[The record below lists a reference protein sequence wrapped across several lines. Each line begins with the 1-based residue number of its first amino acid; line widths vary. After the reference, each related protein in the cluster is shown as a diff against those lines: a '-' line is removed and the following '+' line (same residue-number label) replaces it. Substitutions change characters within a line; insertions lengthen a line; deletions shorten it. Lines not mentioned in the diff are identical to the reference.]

1 MLQGGIR
8 SLAGP
13 QDVVNTTAKG
23 FEAVR
28 SLFLPRPAGDMK
40 MSRSASANRLAG
52 GLPARLRRFALHLN
66 YFDVTEFHE
75 FNEF

>member
-1 MLQGGIR
+1 
-8 SLAGP
+8 
-13 QDVVNTTAKG
+13 
-23 FEAVR
+23 
-28 SLFLPRPAGDMK
+28 